1 LGAIVAQ
8 GGRLQALDM
17 LRGLAVAGMIIVVS
31 PGDWGQRYA
40 QLDHANWNGATVADM
55 VFPAFLFSV
64 GMALGL
70 SFPRTLATASE
81 RRLFW
86 SRLLRRTILLIF
98 LGIVVEASFVIAQS
112 VMGPFSDGGGW
123 LQHTRIPGI
132 LQRIGLC
139 YGFAGALVYVTA
151 TRDAEGIAR
160 IDPRK
165 ILGSALIILVGYWV
179 LLELVPVPG
188 FGAGQL
194 TPAGSLPG
202 FIDRTVFTEPHLWP
216 LGSATGSRPATYDP
230 EGLLSTLPAMT
241 NVLFGVLAAWAWKR
255 NPGTATTTIAVAG
268 VLLIGGGLALD
279 PFFVINKRI
288 WTSSFALLG
297 SGVSALAF
305 AGLALALRSRFVDS
319 VLIPLR
325 VLGANAILAFLL
337 STLMSRFSGFP
348 IMPEGGQR
356 LTPQTWAYH
365 RALAVLP
372 EPHLASLLCALSVL
386 ALVTLLIWPLHQRA
400 IHFRI

>member
-1 LGAIVAQ
+1 MARGD
-8 GGRLQALDM
+8 RLQALDM

-31 PGDWGQRYA
+31 PGDWGQRYT
-40 QLDHANWNGATVADM
+40 QLNHADWNGATVADM

-70 SFPRTLATASE
+70 SFPRPLGTVLE

-98 LGIVVEASFVIAQS
+98 LGIVVEASFVIAQAA
-112 VMGPFSDGGGW
+112 MGPFSDGGTW

-139 YGFAGALVYVTA
+139 YGLAGALVYVTA
-151 TRDAEGIAR
+151 KRDAEGMAR
-160 IDPRK
+160 IDPLK
-165 ILGSALIILVGYWV
+165 VLASALIVLVGYWA
-179 LLELVPVPG
+179 LLELIPVPG

-194 TPAGSLPG
+194 TPAGNLPG

-230 EGLLSTLPAMT
+230 EGLLSSLPAMT
-241 NVLFGVLAAWAWKR
+241 DVLFGVLAAWAWKR
-255 NPGTATTTIAVAG
+255 SPGTAPKTIAVAG
-268 VLLIGGGLALD
+268 VLLIGAGLALG
-279 PFFVINKRI
+279 PFFPINKRI

-297 SGVSALAF
+297 SGVSALT
-305 AGLALALRSRFVDS
+305 LAVLAVALRSRFIDS
-319 VLIPLR
+319 VLTPFR
-325 VLGANAILAFLL
+325 VLGANAILAFIL
-337 STLMSRFSGFP
+337 STLMSRLSGFP

-356 LTPQTWAYH
+356 LTPQTWGYH
-365 RALAVLP
+365 RALAIVP
-372 EPHLASLLCALSVL
+372 DPHVASLLCALSVL
-386 ALVTLLIWPLHQRA
+386 ALVTLLIWPLHRRA